1 MYTAHFGLAELPFTI
16 TPDTSFFFP
25 HSSYQ
30 DALNTLLVAVRSG
43 EGFIKVIGEVGTG
56 KTLLCR
62 KLLTLLEEESF
73 VTAYI
78 PNPYV
83 EPMTLLLAVAD
94 ELGVGYEPGVNQ
106 HQLLKLLTQY
116 LIDSNAAGKQVV
128 LCLDEAQAMPTETL
142 EALRLL
148 SNLETERSKLLQVV
162 LFGQPELNAR
172 LDDPAIRQ
180 LNQRIGFSCTLGTL
194 NQNDVEYYLAHRLSK
209 AGYRGARL
217 FSRDAVRQLHRAS
230 RGIPRVINILAH
242 KAMMA
247 TYGEGARYI
256 TDKYV
261 KLAILDTESAHR
273 RLRALR
279 ARYAKIAAILIAA
292 TLVIAGVLLWRT
304 LP

>member
-1 MYTAHFGLAELPFTI
+1 MYIAHFGLAELPFTI
-16 TPDTSFFFP
+16 TPDTSFFSP
-25 HSSYQ
+25 HSSSQ

-62 KLLTLLEEESF
+62 KFLALLEEEAF

-83 EPMTLLLAVAD
+83 QPMTLLLAVAD
-94 ELGVGYEPGVNQ
+94 ELGVLYEASVSQ
-106 HQLLKLLTQY
+106 HQLLKLLTQF

-162 LFGQPELNAR
+162 LFGQPELNTR

-180 LNQRIGFSCTLGTL
+180 LNQRIGFSCTLSPL
-194 NQNDVEYYLAHRLSK
+194 SKNDIEYYLAHRLGK
-209 AGYRGARL
+209 AGYHGARL
-217 FSRDAVRQLHRAS
+217 FSHDAVRRLQRAS
-230 RGIPRVINILAH
+230 HGIPRVINILAH
-242 KAMMA
+242 KALMA
-247 TYGEGARYI
+247 GYGEGARYI

-261 KLAILDTESAHR
+261 NLAIEDTETAR
-273 RLRALR
+273 RWMHASRTRGLIIAVAVSIALL
-279 ARYAKIAAILIAA
+279 AAAA
-292 TLVIAGVLLWRT
+292 LLGSYWS
-304 LP
+304 

>member
-1 MYTAHFGLAELPFTI
+1 MYTTHFGLAELPFTI

-25 HSSYQ
+25 HSSHQ
-30 DALNTLLVAVRSG
+30 DALNTLLVAARSG
-43 EGFIKVIGEVGTG
+43 EGFIKVVGEVGTG

-62 KLLTLLEEESF
+62 KFLAVLEAEAF

-94 ELGVGYEPGVNQ
+94 ELGAVYEPGMHQ
-106 HQLLKLLTQY
+106 HQLLKLLAQFLMDTH
-116 LIDSNAAGKQVV
+116 AGGKRVI

-162 LFGQPELNAR
+162 LFGQPELNKR
-172 LDDPAIRQ
+172 LNDPAIRQ
-180 LNQRIGFSCTLGTL
+180 LNQRIGFSCTLGAL
-194 NQNDVEYYLAHRLSK
+194 NYADVEYYMAHRLGK

-217 FSRDAVRQLHRAS
+217 FSRDAVRLLHRAS
-230 RGIPRVINILAH
+230 LGIPRVINILAH
-242 KAMMA
+242 KSMMA
-247 TYGEGARYI
+247 GYGEGTRYI
-256 TDKYV
+256 TDRYV
-261 KLAILDTESAHR
+261 KLAIQDTESAR
-273 RLRALR
+273 ARMRLRR
-279 ARYAKIAAILIAA
+279 VYNIKIAAA
-292 TLVIAGVLLWRT
+292 VLLPLLLAGILLWSN

>member
-1 MYTAHFGLAELPFTI
+1 MYNAHFGLNELPFTI

-25 HSSYQ
+25 HSSHQ

-62 KLLTLLEEESF
+62 KFLALLEEEAF

-78 PNPYV
+78 PNPYL

-94 ELGVGYEPGVNQ
+94 ELDVVYEPSVNQ
-106 HQLLKLLTQY
+106 HQLLKMLTQR
-116 LIDSNAAGKQVV
+116 LVDINKADKRVL

-162 LFGQPELNAR
+162 LFGQPELNDK
-172 LDDPAIRQ
+172 LNDPAIRQ
-180 LNQRIGFSCTLGTL
+180 LNQRISFSCTLGAL
-194 NQNDVEYYLAHRLSK
+194 NQGDVEYYLAHRLGK

-217 FSRDAVRQLHRAS
+217 FSREAVRRLHRAS
-230 RGIPRVINILAH
+230 LGIPRVINILAH
-242 KAMMA
+242 KSMMA
-247 TYGEGARYI
+247 CYGEGARYI
-256 TDKYV
+256 TDKYIN
-261 KLAILDTESAHR
+261 LAIEDTELAR
-273 RLRALR
+273 NRMRAGR
-279 ARYAKIAAILIAA
+279 ARRMKIAVAVISVALCAA
-292 TLVIAGVLLWRT
+292 GAYLWSVR
-304 LP
+304 